1 MERLPQSP
9 ASKFG
14 KLEDKMGSCVVHP
27 EGIIWPELQKA
38 CANISSEHFTKG
50 FLQPVSSH

>member
-9 ASKFG
+9 AG
-14 KLEDKMGSCVVHP
+14 KLEDKMDSCVVDS

-38 CANISSEHFTKG
+38 CADISIELLTKG
-50 FLQPVSSH
+50 FLQPV